1 MRASETSDTKM
12 KKFEYQQAREEDLSE
27 SMAVNESENF
37 AVYSNVEFLYLIGKY
52 VAEGKTTNNDLGLK
66 SLNDYLLI
74 LDHNR
79 YNIVEDEYQRRRA
92 LALFSVG
99 VILQNNDEFELAEQ
113 YLASILDYLSGNP
126 EFASKAKYAKNVI
139 RKIKM

>member
-99 VILQNNDEFELAEQ
+99 VILQNNDEFE
-113 YLASILDYLSGNP
+113 
-126 EFASKAKYAKNVI
+126 
-139 RKIKM
+139 